1 MVDLAQGMVNSTS
14 IVPVPEGKG
23 LFLHVS
29 YFWVKPLWRERL
41 AFDSRDKQLARI
53 INMFFDMTPNII
65 YIFKLKAG
73 VKISIK

>member
-14 IVPVPEGKG
+14 IVPVPEGTG

-41 AFDSRDKQLARI
+41 VFDSRDKQLASI
-53 INMFFDMTPNII
+53 INMFFD
-65 YIFKLKAG
+65 
-73 VKISIK
+73 